1 MAFTQTD
8 LDAVNAAISSGE
20 LEVRHGQKM
29 ITYRSADE
37 LLALKTEIERS
48 LAAQI
53 APNRP
58 TPRHMLA
65 NFSDE

>member
-1 MAFTQTD
+1 MAMTQAD
-8 LDAVNAAISSGE
+8 LDAVNAAIATGE
-20 LEVRHGQKM
+20 LTVRHGAKLV
-29 ITYRSADE
+29 TYRSADE
-37 LLALKTEIERS
+37 LLALKTDIERT

-65 NFSDE
+65 DFSDE

>member
-1 MAFTQTD
+1 MGR
-8 LDAVNAAISSGE
+8 SS
-20 LEVRHGQKM
+20 

-48 LAAQI
+48 LAAQS